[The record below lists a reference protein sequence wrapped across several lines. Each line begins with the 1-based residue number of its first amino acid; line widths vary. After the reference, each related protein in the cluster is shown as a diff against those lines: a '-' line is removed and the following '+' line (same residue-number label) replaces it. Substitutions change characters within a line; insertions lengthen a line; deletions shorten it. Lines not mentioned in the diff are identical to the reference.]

1 MYRTDEWI
9 EDFDGLKKENA
20 TKIQLFSKRVW
31 EAVRALRS
39 DRL

>member
-20 TKIQLFSKRVW
+20 AGIQLFPERA
-31 EAVRALRS
+31 EALRALRS

>member
-9 EDFDGLKKENA
+9 EDFDGIQKEND
-20 TKIQLFSKRVW
+20 IQLFPEWAW